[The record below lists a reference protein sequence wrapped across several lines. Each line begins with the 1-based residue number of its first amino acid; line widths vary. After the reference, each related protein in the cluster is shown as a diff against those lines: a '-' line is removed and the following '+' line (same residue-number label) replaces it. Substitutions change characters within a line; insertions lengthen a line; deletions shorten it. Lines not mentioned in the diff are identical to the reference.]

1 MDLSSELLSQFV
13 KVTQGEKKT
22 KNESTVYGTA
32 VKQDG
37 KTYVKID
44 GSNLLTPVAATAD
57 TVDGERVIV
66 MIKNHTATITGNI
79 TAPAA
84 RVLDIE
90 VAVDAANEAKASANQ
105 ANQTANQA
113 NQTMAALFDL
123 VYPVGSIYM
132 SVNNVSPALLFG
144 GTWEPLHDRFL
155 LGAGNTYSGGATGG
169 EASHTLTVNELPTDM
184 GHLNAISWANN
195 NNQTDGVFTVEQKH
209 RDRTFPSGSD
219 AGDALYTLSGGG
231 IAHNNMP
238 PYLAVYIWKR
248 VADATVTED

>member
-13 KVTQGEKKT
+13 KVTQGEKNT

-32 VKQDG
+32 VKQNG

-66 MIKNHTATITGNI
+66 MLKNHTATITGNI

-132 SVNNVSPALLFG
+132 SVNSTSPALLFG
-144 GTWEPLHDRFL
+144 GTWEPLCDRFL

-169 EASHTLTVNELPTDM
+169 EASHTLTEAEMPKHQHYYNSYQDGYPSTHTGDSTYRTPVVNISAGRTSDVANTDSNYT
-184 GHLNAISWANN
+184 G
-195 NNQTDGVFTVEQKH
+195 
-209 RDRTFPSGSD
+209 GSQP
-219 AGDALYTLSGGG
+219 
-231 IAHNNMP
+231 HNNMP